1 MVADIPWIYAT
12 LKGDGK
18 THTLHFGLV
27 NQFGFYQTGPY
38 NLDGSF
44 ISSYHPK
51 VSSEPE
57 QQFQRNSVLCLAS
70 LLHYCRVHKHSTI

>member
-18 THTLHFGLV
+18 THTLHFDLV
-27 NQFGFYQTGPY
+27 NQFGFYQTGPH
-38 NLDGSF
+38 NLDCSF

-51 VSSEPE
+51 VSFTTEPE
-57 QQFQRNSVLCLAS
+57 LQF
-70 LLHYCRVHKHSTI
+70 